1 MATLQWSE
9 ALVLDAPVMDR
20 THEEFVLLLAD
31 VEQAPDEQLLACWS
45 GLIDHTDAHF
55 SREDQW
61 MQSTGFSSA
70 NCHSVQHKVVL
81 QAMRDGLAAGQRG
94 DLALVREL
102 ARQLGAWFVHHA
114 QTMDA
119 GLALH
124 LRSVGFD
131 METGEIG
138 RPHALPAQPMTG
150 CGSAACS
157 PAVEEAAATVA

>member
-1 MATLQWSE
+1 MAALQWSQ

-20 THEEFVLLLAD
+20 THEEFVDLLAA
-31 VEQAPDEQLLACWS
+31 VEEAPDEQLVERWS
-45 GLIDHTDAHF
+45 ALIDHTDAHF
-55 SREDQW
+55 AREDQW
-61 MQSTGFSSA
+61 MHATGFSSV

-81 QAMRDGLAAGQRG
+81 QAMRDGLMAGRSG

-124 LRSVGFD
+124 LRSLGLNL
-131 METGEIG
+131 ETGVLA
-138 RPHALPAQPMTG
+138 RPEAVPVERMSG

-157 PAVEEAAATVA
+157 PASADALVAQV

>member
-1 MATLQWSE
+1 MAALQWSE

-20 THEEFVLLLAD
+20 THEEFVALLAE
-31 VEQAPDEQLLACWS
+31 VEEARDDQLLARWS

-61 MQSTGFSSA
+61 MQATGFSSA

-81 QAMRDGLAAGQRG
+81 QAMRDGLSAGQRG
-94 DLALVREL
+94 DLAFVREM

-124 LRSVGFD
+124 LRSVGLD
-131 METGEIG
+131 METGEIA
-138 RPHALPAQPMTG
+138 RPDALPVEPLQG

-157 PAVEEAAATVA
+157 PVAKEAAAAVV

>member
-1 MATLQWSE
+1 MAALQWSQ

-20 THEEFVLLLAD
+20 THEEFVALLAE
-31 VEQAPDEQLLACWS
+31 VEDSRDDQLLAGWS
-45 GLIDHTDAHF
+45 ALIDHTDAHF
-55 SREDQW
+55 AREDQW
-61 MQSTGFSSA
+61 MRATGFSSA

-81 QAMRDGLAAGQRG
+81 QAMRDGLTAGRRG
-94 DLALVREL
+94 DLPLVREM

-124 LRSVGFD
+124 LRSMGFD
-131 METGEIG
+131 METGDIG
-138 RPHALPAQPMTG
+138 RPHALPTQPLQG

-157 PAVEEAAATVA
+157 PTDQHVVATAA